1 MVGMDA
7 SQSALDSLRTVEFR
21 ETLKGYHR
29 DDVDEYLEK
38 AAVEAEGLQ
47 EQLRQSGER
56 LRQAAERIAQL
67 ETAIEHRPEP
77 TPVEPAAPDDTLQ
90 RTLLL
95 AQKFVDETK
104 AESEAEAARI
114 IAEADAKARLV
125 TEQSQAQANR
135 VAAESEQRLREEIS
149 RLEANKAK
157 LAHDVETMS
166 RHLETERGRLRDA
179 LSEILRWVDENV
191 QPVGG
196 HPEAARVAP
205 KPEAGTTGPPTG
217 GVPAPGSQPQPA
229 PAAGNRPAAVA
240 PQPQPQ
246 PQAQPQPQPQAQPHL
261 QSAATPHPGNANT
274 GEMTQVRPAGSN
286 APAQPAEAN
295 APLPL

>member
-1 MVGMDA
+1 MARMDA

-67 ETAIEHRPEP
+67 ETALEQKPEP
-77 TPVEPAAPDDTLQ
+77 AVVAEPAAPDDTLQ

-104 AESEAEAARI
+104 ADSEAQAARLL
-114 IAEADAKARLV
+114 AEADAKAREL
-125 TEQSQAQANR
+125 TEKAQAQASQI
-135 VAAESEQRLREEIS
+135 AAESEQRLRDEIA
-149 RLEANKAK
+149 RLEVSRSK
-157 LAHDVETMS
+157 LARDVETMT
-166 RHLETERGRLRDA
+166 RHLESERARLRGA

-191 QPVGG
+191 QPTTA
-196 HPEAARVAP
+196 EAQAQARTEA
-205 KPEAGTTGPPTG
+205 KPESGGDAAPGGPPTG
-217 GVPAPGSQPQPA
+217 AT
-229 PAAGNRPAAVA
+229 PAAGTPAVATQGGNRPAVVD
-240 PQPQPQ
+240 
-246 PQAQPQPQPQAQPHL
+246 
-261 QSAATPHPGNANT
+261 HPGAAAPHHAGPT
-274 GEMTQVRPAGSN
+274 GEVTQMRPTGSVA
-286 APAQPAEAN
+286 APSMDTGAS
-295 APLPL
+295 LPR